1 MEKTIVF
8 RSPGEFEVGGRSYPA
23 GDVVGIVPTDAGI
36 TITFRNG
43 VSVSAESQ
51 PADFY
56 TLRDM
61 CPWAV
66 GVF

>member
-8 RSPGEFEVGGRSYPA
+8 KSPREFEIGGRSYPA
-23 GDVVGIVPTDAGI
+23 GDVVGIVPTDVGI

-43 VSVSAESQ
+43 FSVSAESQ
-51 PADFY
+51 PADLY

-61 CPWAV
+61 CPWV
-66 GVF
+66 GCC

>member
-1 MEKTIVF
+1 MEKAIVF
-8 RSPGEFEVGGRSYPA
+8 RSPREIEIGGRPYPTD
-23 GDVVGIVPTDAGI
+23 DVVGIIPTDVGL
-36 TITFRNG
+36 TIAFRDG
-43 VSVSAESQ
+43 SAVSAASQ